1 MEQMSKRR
9 LKSSNWAGHI
19 CLKMEKKLGAEYQSS
34 RAWIVNGFSCSQAK
48 VAFRNSGKN
57 IYNLI
62 ESYHHVSQFRASYS
76 ESIHPIPTIEKPTVK
91 PNDYLIA
98 PPAVKRLT
106 GRPKQKRIP
115 SKGEVVQRIRCSRYR
130 KMGNHNRKTCK
141 EPI

>member
-19 CLKMEKKLGAEYQSS
+19 CPKMEKKLGAEYQSS
-34 RAWIVNGFSCSQAK
+34 RAWIVSQANEHAYK
-48 VAFRNSGKN
+48 VHSH
-57 IYNLI
+57 LL
-62 ESYHHVSQFRASYS
+62 SYHHVSQFRASYS

-106 GRPKQKRIP
+106 GRPKQKRIR